1 MTDVLTKEQRSFN
14 MSRIRNKNTRP
25 EILVRSIVH
34 RMGYRY
40 ALYRKDLPGH
50 PDMVLTKHH
59 KIIFVHGCFW
69 HMHKCR
75 YGKVKPATN
84 AKFWQAKREGNV
96 ARDKRNLRKLRK
108 DGWKVLVIWECHT
121 RNTKKLIDKLCKFL
135 NSD

>member
-1 MTDVLTKEQRSFN
+1 MDVHTKQQRSYN
-14 MSRIRNKNTRP
+14 MSRIRGKDTKP
-25 EILVRSIVH
+25 EMIVRSIVH

-40 ALYRKDLPGH
+40 ALHRRDLPGR
-50 PDMVLTKHH
+50 PDMVLTKYR

-84 AKFWQAKREGNV
+84 AKFWQSKREGNA